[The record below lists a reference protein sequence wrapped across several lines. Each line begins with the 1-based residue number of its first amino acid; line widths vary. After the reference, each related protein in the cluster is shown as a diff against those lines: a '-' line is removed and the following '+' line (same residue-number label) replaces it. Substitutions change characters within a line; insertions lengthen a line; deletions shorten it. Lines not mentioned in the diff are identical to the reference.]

1 MLRGLWLLAMLGIVG
16 AAAVLAGAVRPIG
29 AQETTSGK
37 SGWQAV
43 APGVVEP
50 VSGEIKILAAVAGR
64 VREVSVGVNDKVV
77 AGEPVLRLDDE
88 EARARAATARAQ
100 VAMRERVRND
110 QSAGRGENR
119 RNAEDDVASAEA
131 TLGEA
136 RAAFE
141 AATLAKRAGNGSDT
155 VMTTARAAWTRAQE
169 NLDRERARLRKLE
182 SESGTPLPTQKE
194 GELQVAR
201 SELWLSVA
209 ELEKLTIR
217 APIASTVLQVNVKIG
232 EVAAPAASQPLILLG
247 DLSRLRVRAELD
259 EHDVGKIAIGGAVV
273 IRAYA
278 FRNREFAGKV
288 ATIAPTV
295 RPGRISSPES
305 GHLTDFNVNEVLI
318 DLEDPGPLL
327 VGMKVDAYFR
337 PQK

>member
-43 APGVVEP
+43 A
-50 VSGEIKILAAVAGR
+50 
-64 VREVSVGVNDKVV
+64 VGVNDKVV

-88 EARARAATARAQ
+88 DARARVATARAQ

-182 SESGTPLPTQKE
+182 SRRWSRG
-194 GELQVAR
+194 R
-201 SELWLSVA
+201 S
-209 ELEKLTIR
+209 
-217 APIASTVLQVNVKIG
+217 P
-232 EVAAPAASQPLILLG
+232 
-247 DLSRLRVRAELD
+247 
-259 EHDVGKIAIGGAVV
+259 
-273 IRAYA
+273 
-278 FRNREFAGKV
+278 
-288 ATIAPTV
+288 
-295 RPGRISSPES
+295 
-305 GHLTDFNVNEVLI
+305 
-318 DLEDPGPLL
+318 
-327 VGMKVDAYFR
+327 
-337 PQK
+337 

>member
-1 MLRGLWLLAMLGIVG
+1 
-16 AAAVLAGAVRPIG
+16 
-29 AQETTSGK
+29 
-37 SGWQAV
+37 
-43 APGVVEP
+43 
-50 VSGEIKILAAVAGR
+50 
-64 VREVSVGVNDKVV
+64 
-77 AGEPVLRLDDE
+77 
-88 EARARAATARAQ
+88 
-100 VAMRERVRND
+100 
-110 QSAGRGENR
+110 
-119 RNAEDDVASAEA
+119 
-131 TLGEA
+131 
-136 RAAFE
+136 
-141 AATLAKRAGNGSDT
+141 
-155 VMTTARAAWTRAQE
+155 
-169 NLDRERARLRKLE
+169 
-182 SESGTPLPTQKE
+182 
-194 GELQVAR
+194 
-201 SELWLSVA
+201 
-209 ELEKLTIR
+209 
-217 APIASTVLQVNVKIG
+217 VLQVNVKVG